1 MSIKLGLIDHKET
14 AEPSPPQE
22 TVPSEAAPAEKLE
35 AALRDLE
42 LSETGHA
49 EPPAPPQRTD
59 APILAAEAIEP
70 VDAEPPKGAGEAIVF
85 WLARYSRHPGEAG
98 RNLRELA
105 AKAPLVAAE
114 VLLPR
119 YEAGEC
125 GDATALVAGLLG
137 RNARAFSRLCDP
149 AVPLESA
156 ISLAQSLAKQEPRF
170 DAHFA
175 KNLLIDEGIGDDG
188 LERGLSILEQ
198 LGSCGRLIP
207 ILIQLLR
214 SPNNRVRSRAA
225 LTLGRIV
232 PSRGLMSQ
240 LMRDADD
247 RVRANFVEGLWNSPH
262 NCVDLFRQALRDSHQ
277 RVVGNGLI
285 GLHRTG
291 HHRDV
296 IHHLARMARSP
307 DAPFRATAAWVM
319 GQTGEQRYATV
330 LQHMVH
336 DPDARVRRN
345 ALLALRR
352 IKPAEP
358 AAVA

>member
-1 MSIKLGLIDHKET
+1 MLIKLGLVDQEEPAK
-14 AEPSPPQE
+14 PSPPSE
-22 TVPSEAAPAEKLE
+22 TAPPEVAPAEQLE

-42 LSETGHA
+42 LSETGNA
-49 EPPAPPQRTD
+49 AAPAPPTA
-59 APILAAEAIEP
+59 APTLPVQASEP
-70 VDAEPPKGAGEAIVF
+70 LDAEPPEGAGEAIVF
-85 WLARYSRHPGEAG
+85 WLARYGRHPGESG

-105 AKAPLVAAE
+105 AKEPQLAAE
-114 VLLPR
+114 VLLPL
-119 YEAGEC
+119 YESGEC
-125 GDATALVAGLLG
+125 GDATALVAGILG
-137 RNARAFSRLCDP
+137 RNARAFERLCDP
-149 AVPLESA
+149 AIPLQSA
-156 ISLAQSLAKQEPRF
+156 ISLAQSMAKQEPRF

-175 KNLLIDEGIGDDG
+175 KNLLTDDQISEAD

-198 LGSCGRLIP
+198 LGSCGRLVP

-214 SPNNRVRSRAA
+214 NPNSRVRSRAA

-240 LMRDADD
+240 LMRDRDD

-262 NCVDLFRQALRDSHQ
+262 NCVDLFRQALRDAHQ

-291 HHRDV
+291 HNRDV
-296 IHHLARMARSP
+296 IHHLARMARNP
-307 DAPFRATAAWVM
+307 DAAFRATAAWVM
-319 GQTGEQRYATV
+319 GQTGEDRYAAV

-345 ALLALRR
+345 ALLSLRR
-352 IKPAEP
+352 IKPSEP